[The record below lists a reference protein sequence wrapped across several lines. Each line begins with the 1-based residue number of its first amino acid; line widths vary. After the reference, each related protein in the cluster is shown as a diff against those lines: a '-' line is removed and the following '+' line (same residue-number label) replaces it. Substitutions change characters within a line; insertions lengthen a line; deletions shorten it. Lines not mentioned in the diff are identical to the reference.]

1 MARDD
6 RTVRTGL
13 SYDPPVLN
21 RGRLLRILTLGLLI
35 AAVGYLLWRGIWR
48 GAADSSDLAVG
59 FSAARAWLLGHNP
72 YDAAVLNNDFLRAG
86 GAGVA
91 EGGLDPRLLNVFFPA
106 TVPIYV
112 PLALVPWPAAR
123 ALGLLINL
131 GGTLFIA
138 YGVIRLLGWRLASP
152 RALVLAASIF
162 VLGPVED
169 TIVQGQIS
177 IVAVAVV
184 VAAMLLERSGRA
196 VASGVMYG
204 LATAIKVQIGLPF
217 VAYLLWRRRWAPALA
232 SCLVP
237 VALTALSVARM
248 QVAAV
253 PWSSSWLDNLSW
265 LSRPGG
271 LNDPSTQNPSRF
283 YLIDLPY
290 LLHSFVSDGALVQLV
305 TLGAVGAAA
314 LAFMWLRRGRD
325 AHPDLLALAVVTV
338 LGLLVGYH
346 RGYDA
351 VLLVIPIT
359 WACSVIG
366 TPRWGQAV
374 VVLVLCADFLL
385 GFQVLASGLQDTRA
399 LPNWLTDGVFWR
411 SVVLTQHVWALVLM
425 AIVLLAAA
433 AGDRQRGSRDEL
445 EDSQSVSPIPSG
457 PGSTP

>member
-1 MARDD
+1 
-6 RTVRTGL
+6 
-13 SYDPPVLN
+13 VLN
-21 RGRLLRILTLGLLI
+21 RGRLLRLLALGFFLV
-35 AAVGYLLWRGIWR
+35 AVGYLMWRGVWR
-48 GAADSSDLAVG
+48 GTADSSDLAVG
-59 FSAARAWLLGHNP
+59 FSAARAWLQGHNP
-72 YDAAVLNNDFLRAG
+72 YDALVLNNDFLAAG

-91 EGGLDPRLLNVFFPA
+91 DGGLDPRLLNVYFPA
-106 TVPIYV
+106 TLPIYV
-112 PLALVPWPAAR
+112 PLALVTWPVAK
-123 ALGLLINL
+123 ALGLLINF
-131 GGTLFIA
+131 GGSMFIA
-138 YGVIRLLGWRLASP
+138 FGVSSLLGWRLTSSK
-152 RALVLAASIF
+152 ALALAAF
-162 VLGPVED
+162 VLVLGPVED

-177 IVAVAVV
+177 IVAVAAV

-204 LATAIKVQIGLPF
+204 LATAIKIQIGLPF
-217 VAYLLWRRRWAPALA
+217 IAYLFWRRRWGPALA

-237 VALTALSVARM
+237 LALTALSVVRM
-248 QVAAV
+248 QVAAA
-253 PWSSSWLDNLSW
+253 PWSSSWLANLSW

-271 LNDPSTQNPSRF
+271 LNDPSTQNPSRY

-290 LLHSFVSDGALVQLV
+290 LLHTFMSNGALVQLV

-366 TPRWGQAV
+366 TPRWRPGV
-374 VVLVLCADFLL
+374 VVLVLCADFML
-385 GFQVLASGLQDTRA
+385 GFQVLASGLQETGA
-399 LPNWLTDGVFWR
+399 LPSSLTGGAFWR

-425 AIVLLAAA
+425 AIVLLVAA
-433 AGDRQRGSRDEL
+433 AGDRQGVSRIEPD
-445 EDSQSVSPIPSG
+445 DSHPDSPIIPTSDW
-457 PGSTP
+457 TP